1 MPRKNKRGAKC
12 SSGCRTKDHQSYHEC
27 LNSKGVGVTPTLL
40 SSAQKTWDSDIH
52 AYKDARRQG
61 ISPAG
66 TSRKQINDAVEIS
79 QRTGHAFDAANPIGS
94 ING

>member
-12 SSGCRTKDHQSYHEC
+12 STGCRTKDHVSYHDC
-27 LNSKGVGVTPTLL
+27 LNAKSVGLTPTLL
-40 SSAQKTWDSDIH
+40 SSAQNWWYWEIH
-52 AYKDARRQG
+52 ASMDARWLG
-61 ISPAG
+61 ITPAG